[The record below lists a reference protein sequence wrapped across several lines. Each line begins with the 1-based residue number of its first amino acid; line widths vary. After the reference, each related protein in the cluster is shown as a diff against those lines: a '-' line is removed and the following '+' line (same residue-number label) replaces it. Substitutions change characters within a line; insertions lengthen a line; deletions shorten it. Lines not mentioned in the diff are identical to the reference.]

1 MPRAYCAKSKVTV
14 CVFVYELICIIKSTM
29 SLSAL
34 QPFMDSLVSEL
45 QQLRSAIGAVQLDAD
60 SAGLASLLTD
70 GNTRIELCVCRS
82 GYALD

>member
-60 SAGLASLLTD
+60 GAGLASMVTEAITPPVVA
-70 GNTRIELCVCRS
+70 GPRRW
-82 GYALD
+82 AQA